1 MKVESKV
8 SWKKE
13 QEQQEWGKGKKGKWA
28 ITEIKS
34 LQTYMKISIIKHFI

>member
-34 LQTYMKISIIKHFI
+34 L